1 MSHGPLVHS
10 PEMVNVFRERL
21 KTLYM
26 LCAEVAAQL
35 GAQTERD
42 AVVQEPFNAQMSTGG
57 TAELPILRMS
67 KGRFEVTLHP
77 AEISSDMQG
86 GFYATLSVGRKLLGA
101 GRLDSPFCW
110 TDFDD
115 TADPHWYSGTV
126 RDKSKPVSAA
136 MVASWLHQSEP
147 TPLW

>member
-1 MSHGPLVHS
+1 MSHGPLARCA
-10 PEMVNVFRERL
+10 EMVNVFRERL

-42 AVVQEPFNAQMSTGG
+42 AVVKEPFNSQMSAGG
-57 TAELPILRMS
+57 TAELPILRMT
-67 KGRFEVTLHP
+67 KGRVEVTLHP

-86 GFYATLSVGRKLLGA
+86 GFYATLSAVRKLLGA
-101 GRLDSPFCW
+101 GRLDSPSCW
-110 TDFDD
+110 TDFDGLG
-115 TADPHWYSGTV
+115 DPHWYSGAV
-126 RDKSKPVSAA
+126 RNKSKPVDAA
-136 MVASWLHQSEP
+136 MVASWLHQGEP